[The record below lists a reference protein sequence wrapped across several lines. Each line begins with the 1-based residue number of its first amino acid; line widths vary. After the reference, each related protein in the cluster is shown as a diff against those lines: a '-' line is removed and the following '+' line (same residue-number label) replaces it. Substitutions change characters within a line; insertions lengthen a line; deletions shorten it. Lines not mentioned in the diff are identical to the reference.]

1 MNPTII
7 RRAMLTVVWI
17 VALTAGV
24 LSYAGIRELAL
35 LADFSPSLSWLLP
48 IILDGLVVAG
58 ALVVLDAEA
67 KQTSRKFGW
76 TLTLTGVAASV
87 AANITVAEGPI
98 AMIAHS
104 APPLILALTLEAWLA
119 TMRSTV
125 RATQRTEQE
134 NAQAAAAKEAA
145 EAKAAARATRILG
158 TARAPAAPVEEITA
172 QVLALKAE
180 GLSNQAIA
188 DQLGINKSR
197 VQRIVTRHQPAGD
210 DPAWVAEGV
219 GENLELAAAQ

>member
-1 MNPTII
+1 MNPIII

-134 NAQAAAAKEAA
+134 NARAAAVKEAA
-145 EAKAAARATRILG
+145 EAKAAARATRTLG
-158 TARAPAAPVEEITA
+158 TARAPAPVEDIVD

-180 GLSNQAIA
+180 GFSNQAIA
-188 DQLGINKSR
+188 EQLNTNKSR
-197 VQRIVTRHQPAGD
+197 VQRIITRHQPAGA
-210 DPAWVAEGV
+210 DPAWVAEGG
-219 GENLELAAAQ
+219 GEKLGLAAAQ